1 MSDPKTKLKKFF
13 IHFLSFYL
21 VTMIACFFTTSGNVN
36 LLELHGY
43 RIVSALSFASVCL
56 LWDYNYRN
64 TFLALGFVGPW
75 LGVALCKRGSGM
87 VLSEREIVQT
97 IEMSTIIYGI
107 CSTLFYATYY
117 ISVRK
122 VFIFLRWVLLIFFSI
137 LLLLPL
143 LGIGYYIVS
152 DKHMLSA
159 NILLTLFQTNVEE
172 VKSYLVEQNMFLWAI
187 ASFSILLM
195 VIYLAQVMNNLKTKK
210 NIYAL
215 FFQSVLI
222 IALCIFCLP
231 RLNTVYITNI
241 YFRVV
246 ETLNEYTKFNELSEN
261 RQARIRELKNILLI
275 ENNAPQLHVL
285 VIGEA
290 AVRHHLSAFGY
301 KRKTTPWLDDMYK
314 LNSNII
320 IYPHAYSN
328 NIQTVMALQLALTS
342 QNQYS
347 NKPLQDVHSL
357 TEASSAAD
365 FETYWI
371 SNQMHFN
378 AYDTPIATIAN
389 GADHQIF
396 INDFVGRKLKTTYY
410 DDALVK
416 YFPKISQQ
424 EKIFIIFHLMGCHNV
439 YSDRYPKDFKVFKGG
454 KDEHVDEYDNC
465 ILYNDYVLSLLY
477 KKAAESPN
485 FMSFT
490 YLSDHGE
497 DPDNG
502 LTHDYSKFTW
512 NMAHIPFFTVFS
524 DEYAKQHLDIIN
536 NLKSNKDKYWTSDLL
551 YELML
556 DILGVKDL
564 SLEGK
569 RYNLS
574 SKEYSMS
581 ASDLTI
587 INGEK
592 RLQDDKDL

>member
-13 IHFLSFYL
+13 IHFLGFYL
-21 VTMIACFFTTSGNVN
+21 VAVIACFFTTSGNVN

-43 RIVSALSFASVCL
+43 KIISALSFASVCL
-56 LWDYNYRN
+56 LWNYSYSN
-64 TFLALGFVGPW
+64 TFLALGFVGLW
-75 LGVALCKRGSGM
+75 LGAALCKPGSGM

-97 IEMSTIIYGI
+97 IEMSTILYSI
-107 CSTLFYATYY
+107 CSTLIYATSY
-117 ISVRK
+117 IPARK
-122 VFIFLRWVLLIFFSI
+122 VFILLRGVLLMFFGI

-143 LGIGYYIVS
+143 LSIGYYIVS

-172 VKSYLVEQNMFLWAI
+172 VKSYLVEQNMLLWAI
-187 ASFSILLM
+187 ASFAILLM
-195 VIYLAQVMNNLKTKK
+195 VIGLAYVMNKMKAKK
-210 NIYAL
+210 NIYVL
-215 FFQSVLI
+215 SFQSVLI

-231 RLNTVYITNI
+231 RLNNVYITNI

-246 ETLNEYTKFNELSEN
+246 ETLNEYTQFDDLSKN
-261 RQARIRELKNILLI
+261 RQARIQELKSILSVK
-275 ENNAPQLHVL
+275 NNDPQLHVL

-301 KRKTTPWLDDMYK
+301 ERKTTPWLDELYK
-314 LNSNII
+314 NNSNII

-347 NKPLQDVHSL
+347 NKQLQEVHSL
-357 TEASSAAD
+357 METSAAAG

-416 YFPKISQQ
+416 YFPKLKQQ
-424 EKIFIIFHLMGCHNV
+424 GKTFIIFHLMGCHNV
-439 YSDRYPKDFKVFKGG
+439 YSDRYPKDFKVFKDGH
-454 KDEHVDEYDNC
+454 DERVDEYDNC

-477 KKAAESPN
+477 KKAAENPN

-502 LTHDYSKFTW
+502 
-512 NMAHIPFFTVFS
+512 
-524 DEYAKQHLDIIN
+524 
-536 NLKSNKDKYWTSDLL
+536 
-551 YELML
+551 
-556 DILGVKDL
+556 
-564 SLEGK
+564 
-569 RYNLS
+569 
-574 SKEYSMS
+574 
-581 ASDLTI
+581 
-587 INGEK
+587 
-592 RLQDDKDL
+592 